1 MATPTQQQ
9 ARSHYARQAAIGAA
23 AVNAA
28 RRLLPEAPDQIP
40 RVISSYQVAAASFAV
55 QKIAEWANSVPVTRV
70 SAFSGVTSEGFPL
83 DVALAPLVNALLRQ
97 IEAEVDVEMHR
108 LDRAVASQVADAGRS
123 ASQVE
128 FVARP
133 LWTNYVRLL
142 SPPSCGRCAVL
153 AGRIYRDLDGFAR
166 HPGCDCVMVPVEN
179 WEAAHD
185 AGLVSSPADAFR
197 DGKVRGLS
205 KADARA
211 IADGADPTKVVNAR
225 RGTSV
230 PGVTAA
236 KRVQI
241 RSGRRLSITADG
253 TTKRAAWRKA
263 NPNLPFRLRPESI
276 YDFANGDRAEAI
288 RLLRVHGYLTS

>member
-9 ARSHYARQAAIGAA
+9 ARSHYAQQAAISAA
-23 AVNAA
+23 AASAA
-28 RRLLPEAPDQIP
+28 SRLLPEAPDQIP
-40 RVISSYQVAAASFAV
+40 RVIASYQTAAASFAV
-55 QKIAEWANSVPVTRV
+55 KTVAEWSESAPVTRV
-70 SAFSGVTSEGFPL
+70 AAFSGVTSEGFPL
-83 DVALAPLVNALLRQ
+83 DVALAPLIDELLRQ
-97 IEAEVDVEMHR
+97 AEADAEVEMHR
-108 LDRAVASQVADAGRS
+108 LERAVASQVADAGRS

-128 FVARP
+128 FVAKP

-185 AGLVSSPADAFR
+185 AGLVSSFDP
-197 DGKVRGLS
+197 KQVTGLS
-205 KADARA
+205 KADRRA
-211 IADGADPTKVVNAR
+211 IADGADPGKVVNAR

-230 PGVTAA
+230 PGVAAA
-236 KRVQI
+236 KQVQI
-241 RSGRRLSITADG
+241 RSGRRLSITTDG

-263 NPNLPFRLRPESI
+263 NPNIPFRLRPESI

-288 RLLRVHGYLTS
+288 RLLRIHGYLTS